1 VDTPEL
7 TGRRLGDRYALE
19 QPIASG
25 GMATVWR
32 ATDEVLGRSVAVKIL
47 HDNLVQDGALLDRFR
62 MEAVAAAR
70 LSHPAVVR
78 VFDTGID
85 DGVCYIVMELFEGAT
100 LANLLD
106 TGGALP
112 PDEAARVVVATLQG
126 LAHAHQEGVIH
137 RDVKPSNILVGSG
150 GTVKVTDF
158 GIAKAAFAE
167 GDVTTTGNL
176 LGTAKYLA
184 PEQVHGGGEI
194 DARADLYS
202 AGIVLYE
209 ALTGRTPFEAETHL
223 ATATMRLTRDPTP
236 PGSLR
241 PGIPRGVEAVVLK
254 ALTRDPEDRF
264 QTAEEMSAALDRAV
278 PAAVRSPTGPRRG
291 QRPAPSRAPAGTSA
305 FRSWGLVPL
314 ILLLVAAL
322 AVGGFFLFGEV
333 LPAGIGG
340 GNNGDAAGSIRPF
353 EVSGTPTVYD
363 PPPGDGSEQDS
374 TLPGA
379 VDGDGSTAWETEHY
393 DQVDLGG
400 RKPGVGI
407 VLSLG
412 QAEEVAA
419 VRIRTLNPGWSFEV
433 KGSQD
438 GSTFTEALPSLD
450 DETTFTMDG
459 TSERV
464 QLEPV
469 SYRYFLIWIV
479 ELAPSDVD
487 PGRWRATVAEADLFP
502 LE

>member
-7 TGRRLGDRYALE
+7 TGRRLGGRYALE

-47 HDNLVQDGALLDRFR
+47 HDNLVQDGALLERFR

-106 TGGALP
+106 TDGALP
-112 PDEAARVVVATLQG
+112 PDEAARVVGTTLQG

-137 RDVKPSNILVGSG
+137 RDVKPSNILVGSE

-184 PEQVHGGGEI
+184 PEQVQGGGVI

-254 ALTRDPEDRF
+254 ALNRDPEDRF
-264 QTAEEMSAALDRAV
+264 QTAEEMSEALDRAV

-291 QRPAPSRAPAGTSA
+291 QRPARSPAPAGTSA
-305 FRSWGLVPL
+305 FRSWGLFPL

-322 AVGGFFLFGEV
+322 AVGGFFLFGDV
-333 LPAGIGG
+333 LPVG
-340 GNNGDAAGSIRPF
+340 GNGSQQSGDLQRLRVDSA
-353 EVSGTPTVYD
+353 EDHD
-363 PPPGDGSEQDS
+363 PEGDGSENPS
-374 TLPGA
+374 AVPLA
-379 VDGDGSTAWETEHY
+379 VDGDPTTSWTTEGY
-393 DQVDLGG
+393 DQPDLGG
-400 RKPGVGI
+400 LKPGVGI
-407 VLSLG
+407 LFDLG
-412 QAEEVAA
+412 QPLEVSQL
-419 VRIRTLNPGWSFEV
+419 RLRSNLPGWTFEIQ
-433 KGSQD
+433 GSDDAQAFD
-438 GSTFTEALPSLD
+438 PLADSTGRTKFQARDNLRVELEPATYQYLRIWITEAASGP
-450 DETTFTMDG
+450 DG
-459 TSERV
+459 RYRGDVAEV
-464 QLEPV
+464 QLLGPE
-469 SYRYFLIWIV
+469 
-479 ELAPSDVD
+479 
-487 PGRWRATVAEADLFP
+487 
-502 LE
+502 

>member
-47 HDNLVQDGALLDRFR
+47 HDNLVQDGALLERFR

-78 VFDTGID
+78 VFDTGMD

-100 LANLLD
+100 LANLLETD
-106 TGGALP
+106 GALP
-112 PDEAARVVVATLQG
+112 PEQAARVVGATLQG

-184 PEQVHGGGEI
+184 PEQVHGSGEI
-194 DARADLYS
+194 DGRADLYS

-209 ALTGRTPFEAETHL
+209 TLTGRTPFEAETHL

-264 QTAEEMSAALDRAV
+264 QTAEEMGAALDRAV
-278 PAAVRSPTGPRRG
+278 PAAVRSPTGRG
-291 QRPAPSRAPAGTSA
+291 QRPAPSPAPAGTSA

-322 AVGGFFLFGEV
+322 AVGGFFLFGDV
-333 LPAGIGG
+333 LPVG
-340 GNNGDAAGSIRPF
+340 GNGGQQSGDLQRLQIESAQDH
-353 EVSGTPTVYD
+353 D
-363 PPPGDGSEQDS
+363 PLGDGSENAS
-374 TLPGA
+374 A
-379 VDGDGSTAWETEHY
+379 VPSAFDGDPTTSWTTEGY
-393 DQVDLGG
+393 DQPNLGG
-400 RKPGVGI
+400 LKPGVGI
-407 VLSLG
+407 FFDMGRSL
-412 QAEEVAA
+412 EVTEL
-419 VRIRTLNPGWSFEV
+419 RLRSNLPGWTFEIQ
-433 KGSQD
+433 GS
-438 GSTFTEALPSLD
+438 D
-450 DETTFTMDG
+450 DTRAFDPLADANANTAFQARG
-459 TSERV
+459 NLRV
-464 QLEPV
+464 ELEPAT
-469 SYRYFLIWIV
+469 YRYFRIWIT
-479 ELAPSDVD
+479 EAAPD
-487 PGRWRATVAEADLFP
+487 PDGRYRADVAEVQFLGP
-502 LE
+502 R

>member
-47 HDNLVQDGALLDRFR
+47 HDNLVQDGALLERFR

-78 VFDTGID
+78 VFDTGMD

-100 LANLLD
+100 LANLLETD
-106 TGGALP
+106 GALP
-112 PDEAARVVVATLQG
+112 PEQAARVVGATLQG

-264 QTAEEMSAALDRAV
+264 QTAEEMSEALDRAV
-278 PAAVRSPTGPRRG
+278 PAAVRSPTGPPRR
-291 QRPAPSRAPAGTSA
+291 QRPARSPAPASTSA

-322 AVGGFFLFGEV
+322 AVGGFFLFGDV
-333 LPAGIGG
+333 LPVGGNGG
-340 GNNGDAAGSIRPF
+340 GPADEGVRPLQIQ
-353 EVSGTPTVYD
+353 TAQDYD
-363 PPPGDGSEQDS
+363 PVEGGGDTTEYPDRV
-374 TLPGA
+374 TFA
-379 VDGDGSTAWETEHY
+379 FDGDRATAWQTEGY
-393 DQVDLGG
+393 DQQDMD
-400 RKPGVGI
+400 KDGVGI
-407 VLSLG
+407 FFDLG
-412 QAEEVAA
+412 SSQEVGQ
-419 VRIRTLNPGWSFEV
+419 IKLRTLAPGWEFEVRGSDDPETFSEVLTSTDGDTSFEA
-433 KGSQD
+433 GSGITRIELQP
-438 GSTFTEALPSLD
+438 A
-450 DETTFTMDG
+450 
-459 TSERV
+459 
-464 QLEPV
+464 
-469 SYRYFLIWIV
+469 SYRYVLIWV
-479 ELAPSDVD
+479 TFLGGSGP
-487 PGRWRATVAEADLFP
+487 PYRATVAEIDILPPA
-502 LE
+502 

>member
-7 TGRRLGDRYALE
+7 AGRRLGDRYALE
-19 QPIASG
+19 EPIASG
-25 GMATVWR
+25 GMARVWR
-32 ATDEVLGRSVAVKIL
+32 ATDEVLGRPVAVKVL
-47 HDNLVQDGALLDRFR
+47 HDTLARDATLLERFR

-85 DGVCYIVMELFEGAT
+85 DGICYIVMELFEGAT
-100 LANLLD
+100 LAHVLD
-106 TGGALP
+106 TDGPLP
-112 PDEAARVVVATLQG
+112 PQEAARVVGTTLEG

-184 PEQVHGGGEI
+184 PEQVHDGVV

-209 ALTGRTPFEAETHL
+209 ALTGRAPFQAESHL

-254 ALTRDPEDRF
+254 AMARPPEERF
-264 QTAEEMSAALDRAV
+264 QTAEEMSEALARAV
-278 PAAVRSPTGPRRG
+278 PSAPLSPTRPRRG
-291 QRPAPSRAPAGTSA
+291 RRPARAPAQRDPSF
-305 FRSWGLVPL
+305 FRSWMLVPL

-322 AVGGFFLFGEV
+322 AVGGFFLFDEV
-333 LPAGIGG
+333 LLGGAG
-340 GNNGDAAGSIRPF
+340 GNGQPDGREGQAYRIR
-353 EVSGTPTVYD
+353 EGNDYD
-363 PPPGDGSEQDS
+363 PEGDNLSEYPELVAD
-374 TLPGA
+374 A
-379 VDGDGSTAWETEHY
+379 FDGNRSSFWQTEGY
-393 DQVDLGG
+393 TSEDLGG
-400 RKPGVGI
+400 AKQGVGI
-407 VLSLG
+407 YFDLG
-412 QAEEVAA
+412 SVEEVGQI
-419 VRIRTLNPGWSFEV
+419 RIRTATPGWNFEIQ
-433 KGSQD
+433 GSND
-438 GSTFTEALPSLD
+438 ASAFSEALRSPEG
-450 DETTFTMDG
+450 ETTFVATEEV
-459 TSERV
+459 TTV
-464 QLEPV
+464 VLEPAR
-469 SYRYFLIWIV
+469 YRYVLVWV
-479 ELAPSDVD
+479 TSLAQTSDQF
-487 PGRWRATVAEADLFP
+487 RATVSEIDILP
-502 LE
+502 PE